1 MRARLPLV
9 VVSVLF
15 GAAVL
20 AAAPPEP
27 DVDGAHRGLITATAR
42 VAVRVYSAVADFL
55 PVDQRIALEIA
66 EGALSAAAVGV
77 DWTICGPGDC
87 LTPAPGTLKIRIVE
101 SPPGSAPDPRRLGHA
116 LIHSRERTGELAT
129 VFIDR
134 TRRLAR
140 ELNIDPHVLLGR
152 TIAHELGH
160 LLLATATHAA
170 SGLMREVWSRE
181 ELLGTRRADWMLDP
195 LDAAAIRQRLT
206 ASPGARR
213 PGAS

>member
-1 MRARLPLV
+1 
-9 VVSVLF
+9 VL
-15 GAAVL
+15 GCATAL

-27 DVDGAHRGLITATAR
+27 DVDATHRGVITATAR
-42 VAVRVYSAVADFL
+42 VAVRVYTAVADFL
-55 PVDQRIALEIA
+55 PVDQRIALDIA
-66 EGALSAAAVGV
+66 QEALSAAAVGV

-87 LTPAPGTLKIRIVE
+87 LTPSPGTLKIRILE
-101 SPPGSAPDPRRLGHA
+101 SPAGSAPDPRLLGHA

-140 ELNIDPHVLLGR
+140 DLGIDQRMLLGR

-181 ELLGTRRADWMLDP
+181 ELLGTRRADWTLDP

-206 ASPGARR
+206 AAPSGRP